1 MHSREPSIMLT
12 ISFLA
17 SHGGSAAKTV
27 IQAIES
33 KNLIANIGIVITNN
47 RDSEIYDWCLNNDLK
62 VFHVSGETHPSEI
75 EKDEEIFNLL
85 SNINTDLVVLSGYMK
100 KIGSISLSA
109 YENKILNIHPS
120 LLPAHGGKGMF
131 GDKVHKSVLRSGDK
145 QSGATVQLIN
155 AEYDEGPIIIQQKVQ
170 VQENDT
176 IETLKERVQ
185 SIEGSLYIRAIEKM
199 AL

>member
-1 MHSREPSIMLT
+1 
-12 ISFLA
+12 
-17 SHGGSAAKTV
+17 
-27 IQAIES
+27 
-33 KNLIANIGIVITNN
+33 
-47 RDSEIYDWCLNNDLK
+47 
-62 VFHVSGETHPSEI
+62 
-75 EKDEEIFNLL
+75 
-85 SNINTDLVVLSGYMK
+85 
-100 KIGSISLSA
+100 
-109 YENKILNIHPS
+109 
-120 LLPAHGGKGMF
+120 MF

-185 SIEGSLYIRAIEKM
+185 SIEGSLYIRAIKKM